1 MATYLDLAWMLLVH
15 ADGVSVDLQR
25 DGFGEGH
32 GFAAPVVV
40 LHLDG
45 EGDQ

>member
-1 MATYLDLAWMLLVH
+1 MATYLDLAWMLLAH
-15 ADGVSVDLQR
+15 ADGVAVDLQR